1 MYRVSEPGAWD
12 GENRFFPRQPRAAA
26 MQTIL
31 IVDDD
36 DTVTEGLAENL
47 QRPGRELILCGDLE
61 SAQLVIERDVPAYIV
76 TDIRLSGPFR
86 YEGLDFIREIKR
98 LSADA
103 RIVVMT
109 GAWTADLE
117 REALERGAAGVL
129 EKPFETADLEAYL
142 SESAGD
148 EEPSV
153 VRVPSLDQVIRSPLL
168 VPAFQPIVDLSVPGA
183 ETVYGYESL
192 ARFDGPLFSNPATL
206 FEYASRKGRLVDLEL
221 ACMRHTLAHGA
232 SLPATARLF
241 INVHPVVIASDDLAS
256 ALTVALA
263 EAGIAAERVVLEIT
277 EQSSLGS
284 SAMVERQCARL
295 RELGFSLALDDVG
308 IAYSHLTHIEQ
319 ILPVYLKVSQEFGSD
334 FEVHATRTKIVRN
347 VLSLAQDFDCQLIL
361 EGIESAQTRDAARDL
376 GIRLGQGYFFAR
388 PAPAAAF
395 GASGG

>member
-1 MYRVSEPGAWD
+1 
-12 GENRFFPRQPRAAA
+12 

-36 DTVTEGLAENL
+36 DSVTEGLAENL

-61 SAQLVIERDVPAYIV
+61 SAQLVIERDVPAYVV

-86 YEGLDFIREIKR
+86 YEGLDFIQEIKR

-103 RIVVMT
+103 RIIVMT

-117 REALERGAAGVL
+117 REALERGASGVL

-142 SESAGD
+142 SEPAGD

-153 VRVPSLDQVIRSPLL
+153 VRVPSLDHVIHSPLL

-192 ARFDGPLFSNPATL
+192 ARFGGPLFSNPATL

-221 ACMRHTLAHGA
+221 ACMRHTLVHGA

-395 GASGG
+395 VSD